1 MKKEVKQMNTGM
13 KTSTKVWIGV
23 AIVAVLLIFW
33 VIGGYNN
40 FVTMNQDVQGK
51 WSEVNSQYQRQ
62 ADLIPNLVSVVSSA
76 VGTETK
82 FVKDVIAAR
91 TAWQSAASGIAKDTA
106 GQQMN
111 TGLTAFVNA
120 VSENYPDFK
129 ANTQYVALTDELS
142 GTQNR
147 ITVARGNYIKSVQT
161 FNTAVKR
168 FPGNIFAGMF
178 GFSGK
183 EYYQADVNAM
193 TPPVLGTG
201 VLP

>member
-1 MKKEVKQMNTGM
+1 MKKEVKQIKTGM

-62 ADLIPNLVSVVSSA
+62 ADLIPNLVSTISSA

-120 VSENYPDFK
+120 VSESYPDFK

-147 ITVARGNYIKSVQT
+147 ITTARGRYIEAIQIY
-161 FNTAVKR
+161 NTATKR
-168 FPGNIFAGMF
+168 FPANIIAGVF

-183 EYYQADVNAM
+183 DYYKAETTE
-193 TPPVLGTG
+193 TPDLGTG

>member
-1 MKKEVKQMNTGM
+1 MGKL

-23 AIVAVLLIFW
+23 AIVAVLLVFW
-33 VIGGYNN
+33 VIGAYNN
-40 FVTMNQDVQGK
+40 FVTMRQDVSSK
-51 WSEVNSQYQRQ
+51 WSEVENQYQRQ
-62 ADLIPNLVSVVSSA
+62 SDLIPNLVSTISSA

-82 FVKDVIAAR
+82 FVKDVVAAR
-91 TAWQSAASGIAKDTA
+91 TAWQTAATDLAKDTA

-120 VSENYPDFK
+120 VSESYPDFK

-147 ITVARGNYIKSVQT
+147 ITTARGRYITSVQT

-168 FPGNIFAGMF
+168 FPSNIIANMF
-178 GFSGK
+178 GFESV
-183 EYYQADVNAM
+183 EYYTAEDGTT
-193 TPPVLGTG
+193 TPSLGTG